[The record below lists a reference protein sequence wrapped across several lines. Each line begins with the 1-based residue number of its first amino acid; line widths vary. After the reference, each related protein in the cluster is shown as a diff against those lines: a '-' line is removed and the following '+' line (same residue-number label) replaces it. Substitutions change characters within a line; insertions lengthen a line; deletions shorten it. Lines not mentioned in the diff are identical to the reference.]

1 MATTRDASRADS
13 SSVAEL
19 IERHLGLTLS
29 GVGLGGFAVLAWV
42 VARAFG
48 GKALYLLAYA
58 AAAVL
63 GTAIVIA
70 RRRRPVVAVR
80 SKLPLRAREGQ
91 SIGVT
96 LQLESPRRL
105 GAFVIEEQIDADLG
119 PRMRLPVPSLS
130 PTAPVVH
137 EYAIRPRRRGVF
149 SIGPL
154 EAEWS
159 DPFGV
164 ARSRQE
170 LAPPVEIIVH
180 PSTEPVIDRPLA
192 RRFEDPPLRPPHSR
206 PWPSGFEFYGMR
218 DYVPGD
224 DLRRVVWRATA
235 RTGRVLVREFEQGVT
250 DRIVIVLD
258 TDRAWHRPGPVSDTF
273 EQAVRTAASIG
284 ARHIKEGFTVSLVAN
299 GRDLATGLRGP
310 SSRIPFLDELAR
322 VEREKAPLG
331 DAVQRLLRRR
341 GSGSHFV
348 VVTPHLSAETA
359 GAVRLLL
366 ESGGSVLV
374 AAIIWEESDALTVRR
389 AVEIGA
395 QVVEVRTGG
404 ALAGV
409 FAHALG
415 AGVR

>member
-1 MATTRDASRADS
+1 MSGRLRGGEATG
-13 SSVAEL
+13 VAAW
-19 IERHLGLTLS
+19 IERTLNLTIG
-29 GVGLGGFAVLAWV
+29 GVGLALFAVVGWLL
-42 VARAFG
+42 ARALG

-58 AAAVL
+58 ALAMLGAAV
-63 GTAIVIA
+63 VIA
-70 RRRRPVVAVR
+70 RRRRPVVALR

-96 LQLESPRRL
+96 ISLESARRL
-105 GAFVIEEQIDADLG
+105 TAFVVEENLDPDLG
-119 PRMRLPVPSLS
+119 PRMRLPISTLS
-130 PTAPVVH
+130 PGNPATH
-137 EYAIRPRRRGVF
+137 EYALRPRRRGVYE
-149 SIGPL
+149 IGPL

-164 ARSRQE
+164 ARSRQR
-170 LAPPVEIIVH
+170 LAPAVEIIVH
-180 PSTEPVIDRPLA
+180 PTTEAVIDRPLA
-192 RRFEDPPLRPPHSR
+192 RKWEDPPLRPPRSK

-250 DRIVIVLD
+250 DHISIVLD
-258 TDRAWHRPGPVSDTF
+258 TDTEWHRPGEVSDTF

-284 ARHIKEGFTVSLVAN
+284 ARHIKEGFTVSLAAN
-299 GRDLATGLRGP
+299 SRSLADNLRGP
-310 SSRIPFLDELAR
+310 RSRIPFLDELAR
-322 VEREKAPLG
+322 VQRERTPLMS
-331 DAVQRLLRRR
+331 AIERLLRVRR
-341 GSGSHFV
+341 SGAHHV
-348 VVTPHLSAETA
+348 IITPHLNADTA
-359 GAVRLLL
+359 AAVRLLL

>member
-1 MATTRDASRADS
+1 MTPQRDTTRTPT
-13 SSVAEL
+13 VAAA
-19 IERHLGLTLS
+19 IERTMGLTLS
-29 GVGLGGFAVLAWV
+29 GVGLGAFALVAWV

-58 AAAVL
+58 AAVVL
-63 GTAIVIA
+63 GVAVFIA
-70 RRRRPVVAVR
+70 RRRRPVTAVR

-96 LQLESPRRL
+96 LQIESSRRL
-105 GAFVIEEQIDADLG
+105 GAFVVEEQLDPARG
-119 PRMRLPVPSLS
+119 TPMRLPVPSVS
-130 PTAPVVH
+130 AAAPVVH
-137 EYAIRPRRRGVF
+137 EYAVRPVRRGVF

-164 ARSRQE
+164 ARSRQQ
-170 LAPPVEIIVH
+170 LAPAVEIIVH
-180 PSTEPVIDRPLA
+180 PSTEAVIDRPLA

-258 TDRAWHRPGPVSDTF
+258 TDRSWHRPSPVSDTF

-284 ARHIKEGFTVSLVAN
+284 VRHIKDGFTVSLLSN
-299 GRDLATGLRGP
+299 SRDLATSLRGP

-322 VEREKAPLG
+322 VQREKAPLH
-331 DAVQRLLRRR
+331 DAIQRLLRRR

-348 VVTPHLSAETA
+348 IVTPHLSAETA

-374 AAIIWEESDALTVRR
+374 AAITWEESDALTVRR

>member
-1 MATTRDASRADS
+1 MAMTARRRG
-13 SSVAEL
+13 AEL
-19 IERHLGLTLS
+19 GGVGAWIERTLNLTLG
-29 GVGLGGFAVLAWV
+29 GVGLGAFAAGGWLIAH
-42 VARAFG
+42 ALG

-58 AAAVL
+58 ALAMLAAAV
-63 GTAIVIA
+63 VIA

-80 SKLPLRAREGQ
+80 SSLPLRAREGQ

-96 LQLESPRRL
+96 ISLESTRRL
-105 GAFVIEEQIDADLG
+105 TAFVVEERLDPDLG
-119 PRMRLPVPSLS
+119 PQMRLPVSSIS
-130 PTAPVVH
+130 PGVPVTH
-137 EYAIRPRRRGVF
+137 EYALRPRRRGVYA
-149 SIGPL
+149 IGPL

-159 DPFGV
+159 DPFGM
-164 ARSRQE
+164 ARSRQR

-180 PSTEPVIDRPLA
+180 PTTESVLDRPLA
-192 RRFEDPPLRPPHSR
+192 RKWEDPPVRPPRSK

-250 DRIVIVLD
+250 DHISIVLD
-258 TDRAWHRPGPVSDTF
+258 TDRGWHRPGEVSDTF

-284 ARHIKEGFTVSLVAN
+284 ARHIKEGFTVSLAAN
-299 GRDLATGLRGP
+299 GRLLAADLRGP
-310 SSRIPFLDELAR
+310 GARIPFLDELAR
-322 VEREKAPLG
+322 VQRERAPLTS
-331 DAVQRLLRRR
+331 AIERLLRVRR
-341 GSGSHFV
+341 SGAHHV
-348 VVTPHLSAETA
+348 IITPHLSTEAA
-359 GAVRLLL
+359 AAIRLLL
-366 ESGGSVLV
+366 ESGGSVLI
-374 AAIIWEESDALTVRR
+374 AAVIWEESDALTVRR